1 VPEHPTPSIPP
12 IDPGFSEEVKHLT
25 EESYLA
31 FDLVRG
37 LSKRV
42 GRFMEVM
49 DLLQHDLDDA
59 SLDRLREITNYEQL
73 MDAWASI
80 AGEACA
86 AADHNTDLP
95 EPSWYRHLIE
105 KRHARFEAVA

>member
-1 VPEHPTPSIPP
+1 VPEHPIRSIPP
-12 IDPGFSEEVKHLT
+12 IDPGFSEEVKRLT

-42 GRFMEVM
+42 GRFMETM

-59 SLDRLREITNYEQL
+59 SLDQLRKVTNYDEL
-73 MDAWASI
+73 MHAWFSI
-80 AGEACA
+80 AGDACA
-86 AADHNTDLP
+86 AADHNAGLP
-95 EPSWYRHLIE
+95 EPSWYRQLQE

>member
-1 VPEHPTPSIPP
+1 MPEPTIPP
-12 IDPGFSEEVKHLT
+12 IDPNFSEEVKHLT

-42 GRFMEVM
+42 GRFMETM
-49 DLLQHDLDDA
+49 DLLQRDLDDT
-59 SLDRLREITNYEQL
+59 SLDRLREVTGYDEL
-73 MDAWASI
+73 MNAWESI
-80 AGEACA
+80 AGDACA